1 MLRASFRLAG
11 GEADGPIRRET
22 LTAAHAARMM
32 LRELAQAL
40 DLPSHGRLGDL
51 ESGRRPPSL
60 DLAREI
66 VDFFGVTVDQPVR
79 DEVKLDDM

>member
-1 MLRASFRLAG
+1 
-11 GEADGPIRRET
+11 
-22 LTAAHAARMM
+22 M

-60 DLAREI
+60 ELAREI